1 MADTKNKKKTASQ
14 KKTTKSTS
22 KKNTSKKNEDLK
34 YVGSSKTK
42 KSYAEK
48 QQTYAICFIAVG
60 VLFCCFAFI
69 PGIKVWASIRGALFA
84 VCGVGFFLLTALM
97 FILGIIAATNKF
109 SKSPSTFVYLSLAE
123 TVIFSSLVHVITN
136 DVGAG
141 GFAEWKLQVTES
153 IRMGWEISSSM
164 RATGGAFGSA
174 IGGLFLQAFGKT
186 AALATLIILF
196 IVFTMLLTGL
206 TFNIIGKSIREV
218 SSHVYEKGSE
228 KHAVRKIE
236 RAEAK
241 EREKAEKK
249 RLEEESLR
257 IKALEEEEKR
267 QRREAEE
274 MRRQELLRKAEENKA
289 NKPDEKEAQGY
300 NVDIDKLFASDK
312 TVIDASKDDDPI
324 ANSNNPNFRFTNPFI
339 HTKKEPEEEKPN
351 PYTHPEKKIQE
362 LEAEKSDDSESADKQ
377 PFDEIITKGEQL
389 SFEDGE
395 RDELLAK
402 ANAEAKENQKR
413 NRESV
418 EGFKDTSSMRRSV
431 YKLPPITCL
440 NQPKFGSDADFT
452 AEMKNISQKLLE
464 TLRNFGVETTLVGV
478 SRGPSVTRY
487 ELQPA
492 PGVKISKIT
501 NLADDIALSLAAS
514 GVRIEAPIPNKSA
527 VGIEVP
533 NKARAMVT
541 LREIIA
547 TPDYQNAK
555 SKLNVALGKD
565 ITGNIRCADLAKMP
579 HLLIAGTTGSGKSV
593 LLNCMIVSILY
604 NATPDE
610 VKLLMIDPKQVE
622 FSVYNGIPHL
632 LVPVISNVRKAA
644 GSLAWAVT
652 EMENRYK
659 AFSECS
665 VRDISGFNRYV
676 ESHPELNKMPQIVI
690 FIDEL
695 NDLMMISPKEVEDS
709 ICRLAQKARAAGM
722 HLVVATQRPSVDVIT
737 GIIKANIPS
746 RISLSVSSQVDSR
759 TILDSIGAEKL
770 LGNGDMLYNPVGR
783 SKPERIQGAFLSDG
797 EIEKIVD
804 FLKKQGVTQY
814 DDNIMEEIEKQAAQE
829 KKKGTGSSADGDSDD
844 GERDAMFE
852 SAIEVVVELGQA
864 STTLLQR
871 KLRLGYARAARV
883 MEQLEESGIV
893 GPQEGSKPRKV
904 LITKQQLLE
913 MKAMAE
919 NSEE

>member
-1 MADTKNKKKTASQ
+1 MADSKSKTKKKT
-14 KKTTKSTS
+14 TS
-22 KKNTSKKNEDLK
+22 KSGTKTASKKAPKKSEELK
-34 YVGSSKTK
+34 YVGSEKVK

-48 QQTYAICFIAVG
+48 QQIYAICFIAVG
-60 VLFCCFAFI
+60 ILLCCFAFI
-69 PGIKVWASIRGALFA
+69 PGIKAWAYARGFLFA

-97 FILGIIAATNKF
+97 FIFGIIAATNKF

-123 TVIFSSLVHVITN
+123 TALFSSLVHVVTN

-141 GFAEWKLQVTES
+141 GFAEWKMQVTES
-153 IRMGWEISSSM
+153 VRTGWEISSAM
-164 RATGGAFGSA
+164 RATGGIFGSA
-174 IGGLFLQAFGKT
+174 IGGLFLQAFGKP
-186 AALATLIILF
+186 AALATVIILF
-196 IVFTMLLTGL
+196 VVCTMLLTGL
-206 TFNIIGKSIREV
+206 TFNIIGKSIKEV
-218 SSHVYEKGSE
+218 FSFIREKGSL
-228 KHAVRKIE
+228 KHAE
-236 RAEAK
+236 RAAAK
-241 EREKAEKK
+241 EKDREEKK
-249 RLEEESLR
+249 RLEEESR
-257 IKALEEEEKR
+257 KIKAIEEEEKR
-267 QRREAEE
+267 AAKEE
-274 MRRQELLRKAEENKA
+274 EEKKRQELIGKTDEAGNAHSEKSEKNSFEAEF
-289 NKPDEKEAQGY
+289 EKIFESEKG
-300 NVDIDKLFASDK
+300 VDMSLDN
-312 TVIDASKDDDPI
+312 DPI

-339 HTKKEPEEEKPN
+339 KTKKEASEEEEKPN
-351 PYTHPEKKIQE
+351 PYTHPVKRITEI
-362 LEAEKSDDSESADKQ
+362 EAED
-377 PFDEIITKGEQL
+377 DEIIEGEQL

-395 RDELLAK
+395 RDELVER
-402 ANAEAKENQKR
+402 ANAEANENQKK

-418 EGFKDTSSMRRSV
+418 EGYTERGRKKKNSYR
-431 YKLPPITCL
+431 LPPITCL
-440 NQPKFGSDADFT
+440 NQPKFGSDSDFT
-452 AEMKNISQKLLE
+452 AEMKTTSQKLLE
-464 TLRNFGVETTLVGV
+464 TLRSFGVETSLVGV

-533 NKARAMVT
+533 NKARSTVT

-547 TPDYQNAK
+547 TPEYQKAK

-593 LLNCMIVSILY
+593 LLNCMIASILY
-604 NATPDE
+604 NAAPDE

-665 VRDISGFNRYV
+665 VRDISGFNKYV

-709 ICRLAQKARAAGM
+709 ICRIAQKARAAGM

-770 LGNGDMLYNPVGR
+770 LGNGDMLYNPVGH

-804 FLKKQGVTQY
+804 FLKAQGISQY
-814 DDNIMEEIEKQAAQE
+814 DDSIMEEIEKQATQE
-829 KKKGTGSSADGDSDD
+829 KKKGTGNEADEEESD
-844 GERDAMFE
+844 RDPMFE

-883 MEQLEESGIV
+883 MEQLEEGGFVS
-893 GPQEGSKPRKV
+893 PQEGSKPRKV

-913 MKAMAE
+913 MKAMAD
-919 NSEE
+919 NSEEE

>member
-1 MADTKNKKKTASQ
+1 MADKKNKKSTA
-14 KKTTKSTS
+14 KKSTKSTS
-22 KKNTSKKNEDLK
+22 GRKN
-34 YVGSSKTK
+34 TK
-42 KSYAEK
+42 KSEDVQYVSSPRGKKNYAER
-48 QQTYAICFIAVG
+48 QQSYAICFIAVG
-60 VLFCCFAFI
+60 VLLCCFAFI
-69 PGIKVWASIRGALFA
+69 PGIKVWASIRGFLFA
-84 VCGVGFFLLTALM
+84 VCGVGFFVLTALM
-97 FILGIIAATNKF
+97 FMLGIIAATNKF
-109 SKSPSTFVYLSLAE
+109 SKSPSNFVYLSIAE
-123 TVIFSSLVHVITN
+123 TVVFSSIVHVIVN
-136 DVGAG
+136 DIGAG
-141 GFAEWKLQVTES
+141 GFAEWKMQVSES
-153 IRMGWEISSSM
+153 VQLGWEVSSSM
-164 RATGGAFGSA
+164 HATGGVVGSA
-174 IGGLFLQAFGKT
+174 IGGFFLQAFGKT
-186 AALATLIILF
+186 AALATLIILL
-196 IVFTMLLTGL
+196 IVCTMFLTGL
-206 TFNIIGKSIREV
+206 TFNIIGKSIKE
-218 SSHVYEKGSE
+218 VYEKGSE
-228 KHAVRKIE
+228 KHLDKKAQRAVI
-236 RAEAK
+236 
-241 EREKAEKK
+241 REKNREERK
-249 RLEEESLR
+249 RLEEESRL
-257 IKALEEEEKR
+257 ALEREEEERKLKKEEEEKR
-267 QRREAEE
+267 RKEREKKAEE
-274 MRRQELLRKAEENKA
+274 MAAVSNGAK
-289 NKPDEKEAQGY
+289 EKY
-300 NVDIDKLFASDK
+300 PSVDDIFNGER
-312 TVIDASKDDDPI
+312 TVTDLSKEDDPI
-324 ANSNNPNFRFTNPFI
+324 SKSNNPAFRFTNPYLPNEK
-339 HTKKEPEEEKPN
+339 TPDEERPN
-351 PYTHPEKKIQE
+351 PYTHPEKKN
-362 LEAEKSDDSESADKQ
+362 AEFETLRDDEKDDAEPDADALLQ
-377 PFDEIITKGEQL
+377 GEQL
-389 SFEDGE
+389 SFDDDE
-395 RDELLAK
+395 RDRLLEK
-402 ANAEAKENQKR
+402 ANAQANENQKK
-413 NRESV
+413 NKEDV
-418 EGFKDTSSMRRSV
+418 EGFKESVKKKSV
-431 YKLPPITCL
+431 YRLPPVTCL
-440 NQPKFGSDADFT
+440 NLPKFNNEADFT
-452 AEMKNISQKLLE
+452 SEMKNISNKLLE
-464 TLRNFGVETTLVGV
+464 TLRSFGVETSLVGV

-501 NLADDIALSLAAS
+501 NLSDDIALSLAAS

-533 NKARAMVT
+533 NKSRSMVT
-541 LREIIA
+541 LREIVA
-547 TPDYQNAK
+547 TSDYQKAK

-665 VRDISGFNRYV
+665 VRDIAGFNKYV
-676 ESHPELNKMPQIVI
+676 DSHPELNKMPQIVI

-770 LGNGDMLYNPVGR
+770 LGNGDMLYNPVGH

-804 FLKKQGVTQY
+804 FLKDQGVTQY
-814 DDNIMEEIEKQAAQE
+814 DDGIMEEIEKQAAQE
-829 KKKGTGSSADGDSDD
+829 KKKGSAVDSDAGD
-844 GERDAMFE
+844 DDRDEMFE

-919 NSEE
+919 NQDE

>member
-1 MADTKNKKKTASQ
+1 MADTKSKKKSSNKTKSAAKKKT
-14 KKTTKSTS
+14 S
-22 KKNTSKKNEDLK
+22 KKSEELK
-34 YVGSSKTK
+34 YVGSEKAK

-60 VLFCCFAFI
+60 ILLCCFAFI
-69 PGIKVWASIRGALFA
+69 PGIKAWAYIRGFLFA

-97 FILGIIAATNKF
+97 FIFGIIAATNKF
-109 SKSPSTFVYLSLAE
+109 SKSPSTFVYLSLGE
-123 TVIFSSLVHVITN
+123 MILFSSLVHVITN

-141 GFAEWKLQVTES
+141 GFSEWKMQVMDS
-153 IRMGWEISSSM
+153 IQTGWEISSAMHPTS
-164 RATGGAFGSA
+164 GIFGSA
-174 IGGLFLQAFGKT
+174 IGGLFLQGFGKP
-186 AALATLIILF
+186 AALATVIILF
-196 IVFTMLLTGL
+196 TVCTMLLTGL

-218 SSHVYEKGSE
+218 FTFLHEKSSE
-228 KHAVRKIE
+228 KREEKKSE
-236 RAEAK
+236 RAIAK
-241 EREKAEKK
+241 EEKK
-249 RLEEESLR
+249 RLEEESR
-257 IKALEEEEKR
+257 KIKAQEEEEKEKR
-267 QRREAEE
+267 KAAEE
-274 MRRQELLRKAEENKA
+274 EKKKQELIKKEEETRNEKGETSIK
-289 NKPDEKEAQGY
+289 NVFDE
-300 NVDIDKLFASDK
+300 DIEKIFSGEKITD
-312 TVIDASKDDDPI
+312 VGNNDDPI
-324 ANSNNPNFRFTNPFI
+324 ANSKNPNFRFTNPFLK
-339 HTKKEPEEEKPN
+339 TDKEFEEEKPN
-351 PYTHPEKKIQE
+351 PYTHPEKKNPE
-362 LEAEKSDDSESADKQ
+362 FVVENGDGTV
-377 PFDEIITKGEQL
+377 DEGEQL
-389 SFEDGE
+389 SFDDSE
-395 RDELLAK
+395 RDELVRK
-402 ANAEAKENQKR
+402 ANDEANKNQKKSK
-413 NRESV
+413 ESV
-418 EGFKDTSSMRRSV
+418 EGYTDRPSGKRNA
-431 YKLPPITCL
+431 YKMPPIDCL
-440 NQPKFGSDADFT
+440 SVPKFGNESDFT
-452 AEMKNISQKLLE
+452 TEMKNTSQKLLE
-464 TLRNFGVETTLVGV
+464 TLRSFGVETSLVGV

-533 NKARAMVT
+533 NKSRSTVT

-547 TPDYQNAK
+547 TPEYQKAK

-593 LLNCMIVSILY
+593 LLNCMIASILY

-676 ESHPELNKMPQIVI
+676 ENHPELNKMPQIVI

-770 LGNGDMLYNPVGR
+770 LGNGDMLYNPVGQ
-783 SKPERIQGAFLSDG
+783 SKPERIQGAFLSDS

-804 FLKKQGVTQY
+804 FLKAQGVSDY
-814 DDNIMEEIEKQAAQE
+814 DNGIMEEIEKQATQE
-829 KKKGTGSSADGDSDD
+829 KKKGNAVSDSDSD
-844 GERDAMFE
+844 ENDRDEMFE